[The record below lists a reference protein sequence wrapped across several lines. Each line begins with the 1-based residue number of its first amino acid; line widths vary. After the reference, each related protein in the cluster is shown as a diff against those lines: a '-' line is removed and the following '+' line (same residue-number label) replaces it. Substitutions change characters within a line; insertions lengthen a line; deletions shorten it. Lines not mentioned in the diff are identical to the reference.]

1 MNENPGTMK
10 NLTCILALF
19 FVGLS
24 SAWAQKETNIWYFG
38 QEAGL
43 DFNKTPVQAI
53 TNSKMFAKGGSSSIC
68 NSKGRLL
75 FYSDGYTVYDSTH
88 NIMPNGRNTQ
98 LNQNW
103 VATQSALI
111 VPLPESNS
119 IYYLF
124 TNEKALDTVFNY
136 SRTFLCYSI
145 IDMRLNG
152 GKGDVVKGK
161 RNIVILDKTTQ
172 MLADTK
178 HGNGRDYWILTHK
191 GQIDTSQW
199 SYNYQSDSIYAWSLN
214 PQGLNSQPV
223 ITKTGRKEYV
233 YYNEFMKLSPDGKKI
248 AYNNVS
254 ILSKKGESRDSIQI
268 GDFDTYSGKVSNL
281 LGLSPGYYGIEF
293 SPNGQLLYLNNQ
305 ISGNLYQ
312 FNALAKTKAELM
324 DSRVLIDST
333 GIRYS
338 AQLQL
343 APNGVIYVTRGG
355 NINPPQTDYLD
366 AILAPDS
373 AGAKCMLTKNN
384 IYLKGKIGNCLPIYV
399 SSFLKKV
406 PLYIQ
411 SSASCLGDTAFFSI
425 PYMNDPDS
433 VTWDFGDIGSGNAN
447 VSKNSEVYHLYKN
460 HGNYTVSAIV
470 YDENKSDTLK
480 LEIRIKT
487 AKADFEAKDACE
499 MDTVVFTNTSGFL
512 GDRNYTWKFGDGTT
526 DKIKNPKHY
535 YKINGVSQTYNVT
548 LVSSIGDGCKDSIT
562 KAVTVNANPI
572 SDFTFTASGKDY
584 NFEATQFGN
593 TKYLWLFGDGDSSAM
608 AKPSHTYTDL
618 LTMHTVCLKVTN
630 VANCVSESCKQINTA
645 AISAAKPSGFTLYP
659 NPNTG
664 SFTIELTTPEKDAAI
679 EVYDLLGKLVK
690 KVERVGKV
698 TLIDL
703 DVESGIYLVKVKN
716 GDIRWNQKVFVLF
729 ITNAN

>member
-1 MNENPGTMK
+1 MR

-75 FYSDGYTVYDSTH
+75 FYSDGYTIYDSTH
-88 NIMPNGRNTQ
+88 GIMPNGRNIQ
-98 LNQNW
+98 FNNNW
-103 VATQSALI
+103 TASQSALI
-111 VPLPESNS
+111 LPMPGNAHV
-119 IYYLF
+119 YYLF
-124 TNEKALDTVFNY
+124 TNNITKDTILNY
-136 SRTFLCYSI
+136 VRYFLCYSV

-152 GKGDVVKGK
+152 GRGDIVKDK
-161 RNIVILDKTTQ
+161 RNIVLLTQTTQ
-172 MLADTK
+172 MLAATK
-178 HGNGRDYWILTHK
+178 HGNDRDYWILTHK
-191 GQIDTSQW
+191 TFYDKSEESVNHQC
-199 SYNYQSDSIYAWSLN
+199 DSIYSWLLS
-214 PQGLNSQPV
+214 PQGLTSQAV
-223 ITKTGRKEYV
+223 ISKTGRKNYL
-233 YYNEFMKLSPDGKKI
+233 YNFNDNFLKVSPDGKKI
-248 AYNNVS
+248 AYINFS
-254 ILSKKGESRDSIQI
+254 LLSKLGIPSDSVQI
-268 GDFDTYSGKVSNL
+268 GDYDINTGKVGKLIALNL
-281 LGLSPGYYGIEF
+281 GVSGNHGLEF
-293 SPNGQLLYLNNQ
+293 SPNGRYIYLTNTNKRA
-305 ISGNLYQ
+305 LFQ
-312 FNALAKTKAELM
+312 FNAQAKSNKELLASKI
-324 DSRVLIDST
+324 LIDSVT
-333 GIRYS
+333 TIGKS
-338 AQLQL
+338 FLQL
-343 APNGVIYVTRGG
+343 GPDGIIYSTVPDNNDTASL
-355 NINPPQTDYLD
+355 NYLN
-366 AILAPDS
+366 AILSPDS
-373 AGAKCMLTKNN
+373 AGKKCNFKKG
-384 IYLKGKIGNCLPIYV
+384 YLYLGGKHAGILPNFV
-399 SSFLKKV
+399 SSYLKKV

-447 VSKNSEVYHLYKN
+447 FSKNSEVYHLYKN

-470 YDENKSDTLK
+470 YDENRSDTLK

-703 DVESGIYLVKVKN
+703 DVESGIYFVKVKN
-716 GDIRWNQKVFVLF
+716 GDVNWNQKVFVSF
-729 ITNAN
+729 GTDTNR

>member
-1 MNENPGTMK
+1 MNENPETMR

-88 NIMPNGRNTQ
+88 NIMPNGRNIQ
-98 LNQNW
+98 FNQNW

-124 TNEKALDTVFNY
+124 TNEKAPDTVLNY

-152 GKGDVVKGK
+152 GRGDVVQGK

-172 MLADTK
+172 MLAATK
-178 HGNGRDYWILTHK
+178 HANGRDYWILTHK
-191 GQIDTSQW
+191 THWDASGDG
-199 SYNYQSDSIYAWSLN
+199 YYCQSDSVYAWLLS
-214 PQGLNSQPV
+214 PQGLNPKPV
-223 ITKTGRKEYV
+223 ISKTGRKGRV
-233 YYNEFMKLSPDGKKI
+233 FYNYFMKLSPDGKKL
-248 AYNNVS
+248 AYNNFS
-254 ILSKKGESRDSIQI
+254 QLSKPGIPSDSVQLA
-268 GDFDTYSGKVSNL
+268 DFNINTGKVSNHIAL
-281 LGLSPGYYGIEF
+281 CFETTGNYSLEF
-293 SPNGQLLYLNNQ
+293 SPNGWYLYLIRQ
-305 ISGNLYQ
+305 YKGKIYQ
-312 FNALAKTKAELM
+312 FNARAKTSGELM
-324 DSRVLIDST
+324 ASKVLIDST
-333 GIRYS
+333 GINCS
-338 AQLQL
+338 SILQL
-343 APNGVIYVTRGG
+343 APNGVIYVTR
-355 NINPPQTDYLD
+355 NYNTNPPPNDYLD

-384 IYLKGKIGNCLPIYV
+384 IYLKGKIGNCLSIYV

-406 PLYIQ
+406 PLYIE

-447 VSKNSEVYHLYKN
+447 FSKNSEVYHLYKN
-460 HGNYTVSAIV
+460 FGNYTVSAIV

-487 AKADFEAKDACE
+487 TKADFEAKDACE
-499 MDTVVFTNTSGFL
+499 LDTVVFTNTSGFL
-512 GDRNYTWKFGDGTT
+512 GGRNYTWKFGDGTT
-526 DKIKNPKHY
+526 EQVKNPKHF
-535 YKINGVSQTYNVT
+535 YKINGISQTYNVT
-548 LVSSIGDGCKDSIT
+548 LVTSIGDGCKDSIT
-562 KAVTVNANPI
+562 KAVTVNANPV

-584 NFEATQFGN
+584 NFEATQLGN
-593 TKYLWLFGDGDSSAM
+593 TKYRWLFGDGDSSAM

-630 VANCVSESCKQINTA
+630 VANCVSESCQQVTTV
-645 AISAAKPSGFTLYP
+645 AIATPKPSGFTIYP
-659 NPNTG
+659 NPNNG
-664 SFTIELTTPEKDAAI
+664 SFTIELTNPERDAAI
-679 EVYDLLGKLVK
+679 EVFDLLGKLVK

-703 DVESGIYLVKVKN
+703 DVESGIYLVKVRN
-716 GDIRWNQKVFVLF
+716 GGMVGMSKVGVS
-729 ITNAN
+729 N